1 MTNKFIELIE
11 TDIKS
16 SRNGKL
22 DTLKNR
28 IIEIQR
34 ILSISLAYVDDLLEG
49 LNFCLEACLQ
59 VSGMDCGG
67 IYLFDD
73 TTGNLNLMVHK
84 GFKKDFVNSILSYDK
99 NSKNVG
105 FVKKRK
111 PIYTLEK
118 KLNQLFTEEQ
128 KNEGLKALATIPF
141 FDKLEL
147 IGCINIASHRFDKFN
162 VLSRMAIE
170 TIAAQTGNV
179 IARLKAMQALQESE
193 EHLKSLMLNAENF
206 AIYRLSTSG
215 ANPHKLGVVFV
226 SPSIVDIMGLAR
238 PLDFETWFE
247 NIHDGD
253 KERIIKANLQA
264 FQTNQFDEVF
274 KIYHPQKKEHRWIHS
289 ISKGICNK
297 KGETE
302 FVNGIM
308 IDITQNKIVEND
320 LTEKESELKKKTNKL
335 EEINLALKVM
345 LDKRQSDRMDLQN
358 YIWSNVNELIIPYIH
373 KLRETDHNE
382 TQQLFIDIIE
392 SNINK
397 IISPFSFKLSS
408 HHYGLTPTE
417 IKIADLIRQGKK
429 TKEIA
434 KIRNISY
441 KTVEVHRMNIRKKI
455 GIKNKKSNLQTHLN
469 ILMQSTSHQPTSR
482 KRNDV
487 SILYN
492 SSSMTFP

>member
-1 MTNKFIELIE
+1 MLEK
-11 TDIKS
+11 
-16 SRNGKL
+16 
-22 DTLKNR
+22 R
-28 IIEIQR
+28 IIDIQR
-34 ILSISLAYVDDLLEG
+34 ILSISLANVDDLLEG

-84 GFKKDFVNSILSYDK
+84 GLSKDFVNSILTYDK
-99 NSKNVG
+99 NTNNVLL
-105 FVKKRK
+105 VKEGK
-111 PIYTLEK
+111 PIYTLVNQIDLVLK
-118 KLNQLFTEEQ
+118 KEQ
-128 KNEGLKALATIPF
+128 QNEGLKALANIPL
-141 FDKLEL
+141 FDKLKV
-147 IGCINIASHRFDKFN
+147 IGCINIASHQFEDFN
-162 VLSRMAIE
+162 FSSRMAIE
-170 TIAAQTGNV
+170 TIAAQAGNV
-179 IARLKAMQALQESE
+179 IARLKATKALQESE
-193 EHLKSLMLNAENF
+193 AHLKSLMLNAENF

-215 ANPHKLGVVFV
+215 ANPHKLAVVFV
-226 SPSIVDIMGLAR
+226 SPSIVDIMGLSR
-238 PLDFETWFE
+238 PHDFETWFE

-253 KERIIKANLQA
+253 RERIIKASLQA
-264 FQTNQFDEVF
+264 FQTHQFDEVF

-289 ISKGICNK
+289 MSKGICNK

-320 LTEKESELKKKTNKL
+320 LIEKENELKQKTNKL

-358 YIWSNVNELIIPYIH
+358 YIFSNVKKLIIPYIH

-434 KIRNISY
+434 TIRNISY

-469 ILMQSTSHQPTSR
+469 ILMQSTSNQPTSR
-482 KRNDV
+482 NRNDV
-487 SILYN
+487 SILFN
-492 SSSMTFP
+492 SSSITFP